1 MAVRMQSLVAL
12 RAAGSISDGGRVM
25 AQADMFGVCARMTT
39 QPGRRDEVVDLIR
52 EFLRRDLV
60 DGSGLIAYSV
70 FATLEEPDTILETE
84 LWTDQAAHDTWIGTE
99 PGRTVAQKVV
109 ALLAEPPTVWH
120 GDVLYA
126 SGLSRTVI
134 G

>member
-1 MAVRMQSLVAL
+1 
-12 RAAGSISDGGRVM
+12 M
-25 AQADMFGVCARMTT
+25 AQADMFGVCGRMTT

-52 EFLRRDLV
+52 EFVGRGLG

-109 ALLAEPPTVWH
+109 ALLAKPPTVWH

-126 SGLSRTVI
+126 SGLSPRHI
-134 G
+134 GLMINRSAILTNRF

>member
-1 MAVRMQSLVAL
+1 
-12 RAAGSISDGGRVM
+12 M
-25 AQADMFGVCARMTT
+25 AQADMFGVCGRMTT

-52 EFLRRDLV
+52 EFVGRDLG

-99 PGRTVAQKVV
+99 PGRTVAQKVI
-109 ALLAEPPTVWH
+109 ALLADPPTVWH